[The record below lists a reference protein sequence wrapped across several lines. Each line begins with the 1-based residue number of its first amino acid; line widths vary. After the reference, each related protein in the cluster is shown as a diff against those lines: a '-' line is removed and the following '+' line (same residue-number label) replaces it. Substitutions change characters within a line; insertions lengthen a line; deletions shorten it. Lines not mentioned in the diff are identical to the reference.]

1 MTRDE
6 AQQAVKVLQHYADGG
21 DVQYRL
27 EREEEWKD
35 GTPLFN
41 FAGCKYRIKP
51 KPAEGWGTIYGD
63 NPDTLCGWASE
74 GCAREDASRHSSR
87 RVIHWRE
94 IEQ

>member
-27 EREEEWKD
+27 ER
-35 GTPLFN
+35 